1 MVSIRKNFL
10 KIKFKNTDQKDQMA
24 EILLPIHILPGIIA
38 LTSAA
43 LTVSSEK
50 GKKLHVLTGRTCF
63 WGVVTIFLTAVLVV
77 YPPFQPEWV
86 WWLLPTALITP
97 VIFWWNSKILR

>member
-50 GKKLHVLTGRTCF
+50 GKKLHVLSGRTCF
-63 WGVVTIFLTAVLVV
+63 WGMVTIFLTAVLVV
-77 YPPFQPEWV
+77 NPPFQPEWV

-97 VIFWWNSKILR
+97 VIFWWNSKILG

>member
-24 EILLPIHILPGIIA
+24 EILLLIHILAGIIA

-50 GKKLHVLTGRTCF
+50 GKNCMRFQVEHIS
-63 WGVVTIFLTAVLVV
+63 GVWS
-77 YPPFQPEWV
+77 Q
-86 WWLLPTALITP
+86 
-97 VIFWWNSKILR
+97 SS

>member
-24 EILLPIHILPGIIA
+24 EILLPIHILAGIIA

-50 GKKLHVLTGRTCF
+50 GKKLHVLSGRTYF
-63 WGVVTIFLTAVLVV
+63 WGMVTIFLTAVLVV
-77 YPPFQPEWV
+77 NPPFQPE
-86 WWLLPTALITP
+86 
-97 VIFWWNSKILR
+97 